1 MKAFYRASSLL
12 GLLLC
17 VSSVTGNVQAATLG
31 GTVISNTVSATYVD
45 GNGGSYT
52 TVSNTISTTVT
63 AVPSVTVSPAETGC
77 NAATDGY
84 IVGSPVTKTFTV
96 TNTSNIND
104 SYTLTA
110 STSAGAITSVA
121 TVTGG
126 VTTPFPNGSTAAAIA
141 PGATL
146 QVQVTIS
153 TTGIAVGAS
162 AEISLQATSTA
173 PTTAG
178 AAPATFT
185 ASQCAIAAAKASIAG
200 PTGPTSQVTK
210 LIDGKTFESVT
221 PGQAV
226 TYSIAF
232 ENYGG
237 VAATNVVLTDVFPAG
252 VVPSLSSVQLNGVSV
267 LGTATLNGQT
277 LTVGVGTLQPGTVY
291 TLTVAAAVATSLP
304 LGTSIVN
311 TATLASANATPVT
324 SSPASGL
331 VGTANVVYD
340 GYAGA
345 TLPIPGATV
354 SLVSSSNTQVPLPAG
369 LGLAP
374 NTANSDPFVTGTG
387 GVYTFGLGPT
397 QIGPVTY
404 TIVITA
410 PGYVSRRI
418 QVTLTPSTLGSLYS
432 VTLTALDGLPLAVPG
447 GYALTSAPVTIPA
460 LYGVF
465 GNLPMFR
472 TQSIQ
477 ITKTVDRSIAS
488 GGDRLVYTL
497 AFSNVITPL
506 GAATVVDTLPRGIA
520 YAPGTALVDGVHEE
534 PVISGNTL
542 TWKFSTL
549 VTNHTIVYATVII
562 PGVSQGT
569 TLHNV
574 ATVSAAPPNAP
585 TSLVSASASVDT
597 QVIGGLFSDQ
607 TIITGRVFVDLTQ
620 DGYFHKGDT
629 GIPNV
634 RIYLEDGESVITD
647 SNGRY
652 SFPGVRPGMH
662 VLRLDA
668 TTLPTG
674 TKPFGE
680 HDYDSPQ
687 SIRRLV
693 HGVFDG
699 GIIEDV
705 NFAIEAVQ

>member
-1 MKAFYRASSLL
+1 
-12 GLLLC
+12 LLC

-52 TVSNTISTTVT
+52 TVSNTLSTTVT
-63 AVPSVTVSPAETGC
+63 AVPSVTVAPAENGC
-77 NAATDGY
+77 NAATDGF

-110 STSAGAITSVA
+110 TTTAGAITSVA
-121 TVTGG
+121 TLSGG
-126 VTTPFPNGSTAAAIA
+126 VSTPFPNGSTAAPLA

-153 TTGIAVGAS
+153 TTGIAVGSS

-173 PTTAG
+173 ATTGG

-185 ASQCAIAAAKASIAG
+185 ASQCAIASAKAAIAG
-200 PTGPTSQVTK
+200 PAGPASQVTK

-237 VAATNVVLTDVFPAG
+237 VAATNVMITDVFPAG
-252 VVPSLSSVQLNGVSV
+252 VTPSISSVQLNGASV
-267 LGTATLNGQT
+267 LSTATLNGQT
-277 LTVGVGTLQPGTVY
+277 LTVNVGTLQPQTVY
-291 TLTVAAAVATSLP
+291 TLTISAAVAANLP

-311 TATLASANATPVT
+311 TATIAAANAPAQS
-324 SSPASGL
+324 SSPASAL
-331 VGTANVVYD
+331 VGSANVVYD
-340 GYAGA
+340 GYAGS
-345 TLPIPGATV
+345 TLPISGATV
-354 SLVSSSNTQVPLPAG
+354 SLVSPSNTQVVLSGTP
-369 LGLAP
+369 LAP
-374 NTANSDPFVTGTG
+374 NTANADPFVTGTS
-387 GVYTFGLGPT
+387 GVYAFGLGSS
-397 QIGPVTY
+397 QIGPITY
-404 TIVITA
+404 TVVITA

-418 QVTLTPSTLGSLYS
+418 QVTLTPSSLGSLYS
-432 VTLTALDGLPLAVPG
+432 VTLTALDGLPLAIPG
-447 GYALTSAPVTIPA
+447 GFTLTKGPVTIPA

-472 TQSIQ
+472 TQSLQ
-477 ITKTVDRSIAS
+477 ITKTVDRSVAS

-497 AFSNVITPL
+497 SFSNVITPL
-506 GAATVVDTLPRGIA
+506 GSATVVDTLPRGEA
-520 YAPGTALVDGVHEE
+520 YAPGTALVDGKHEE
-534 PVISGNTL
+534 PVIAGNTL
-542 TWKFSTL
+542 TWSFSTL
-549 VTNHTIVYATVII
+549 VTSHTIVYATVII

-574 ATVSAAPPNAP
+574 ATVSAAAPNAG
-585 TSLVSASASVDT
+585 TVRLSASASVDT
-597 QVIGGLFSDQ
+597 EVIGGLFSDQ
-607 TIITGRVFVDLTQ
+607 TIITGRVFVDLTG
-620 DGYFHKGDT
+620 DGWFHKGDT

-662 VLRLDA
+662 VLKLDA
-668 TTLPTG
+668 TTLPPG
-674 TKPFGE
+674 TKPFDDT
-680 HDYDSPQ
+680 DYDSQQ